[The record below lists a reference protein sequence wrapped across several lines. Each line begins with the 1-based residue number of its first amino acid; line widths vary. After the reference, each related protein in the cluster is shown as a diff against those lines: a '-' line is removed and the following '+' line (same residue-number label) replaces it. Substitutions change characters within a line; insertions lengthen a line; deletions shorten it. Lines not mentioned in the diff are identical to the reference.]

1 MLDLFFKE
9 VIIKI
14 PLKQAY
20 LFLIINLFMTKI
32 AVIKTGG
39 KQYKVKQGQTIKIE
53 KLGAEIGDKV
63 KFDTLMVASSD
74 GEELNLG
81 KPSLGEQV
89 EGKVLELGKSKKV
102 TVVKYKRKTRYKR
115 TLGHKQP
122 FTKVEITSIA

>member
-14 PLKQAY
+14 PLKVAY